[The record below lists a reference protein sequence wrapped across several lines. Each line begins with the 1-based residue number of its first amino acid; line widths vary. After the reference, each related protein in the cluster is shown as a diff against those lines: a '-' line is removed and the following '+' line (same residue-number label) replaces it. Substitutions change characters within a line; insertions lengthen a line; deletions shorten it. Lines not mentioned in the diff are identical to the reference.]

1 MCLLH
6 AIFLILID
14 WCKIFVTQ
22 ESTMISMSYYKMFS
36 AGKDAAS
43 VLVLVRHVDFEST
56 RQSTEKGEG
65 PAM

>member
-1 MCLLH
+1 MPVACHFFDFDQLVQDLRH
-6 AIFLILID
+6 TREYH
-14 WCKIFVTQ
+14 V
-22 ESTMISMSYYKMFS
+22 SYYKMFS

-43 VLVLVRHVDFEST
+43 VLVLAKHVYFEST